1 MRGTIK
7 KRARNSWTLWWDEP
21 RGADGKRRQRNKTV
35 TGPKRVAEAELRS
48 ILAELDAGS
57 YVPPNKVTVKD
68 LLERWL
74 SEYVDVQV
82 RPKTAEGYRM
92 MCELHIVPA
101 LGILNLDEL
110 HPSHVIRY
118 QNTALVNGRRNG
130 HGGLSA
136 QTVKHHHRVLSQALE
151 YGIGQGLLSRNV
163 CKQVR
168 APKPAHREMNVLT
181 VEEIARLFE
190 TALETPYFHLIHLAL
205 YTGLRRSELL
215 GLRWKDTDFVSSV
228 LHVTQGLHMLSNKT
242 PVFAPPKTAKSRRS
256 VALSPDAIGVLQQH
270 YNQRKAVCES
280 LGITVSGDDLVFG
293 DVYGSPLSP
302 NTVSHAFRDI
312 CKKAEIDGIRFHDL
326 RHTHATML
334 MKQGINP
341 KVVQERLGHSSIS
354 VTLDIYS
361 HVVPGMQEL
370 AALQLDEALK
380 ANVRPLVLKGLVA
393 SI

>member
-35 TGPKRVAEAELRS
+35 TGPKRVAEAELRR

-57 YVPPNKVTVKD
+57 YVPPNKLTVRD

-92 MCELHIVPA
+92 ICELHIVPA
-101 LGILNLDEL
+101 LGNLSLYEL

-118 QNTALVNGRRNG
+118 QNSALVNGRRDRK
-130 HGGLSA
+130 GGLSA
-136 QTVKHHHRVLSQALE
+136 QTVKHHHRVLSHALE

-168 APKPAHREMNVLT
+168 APKPVHKEMRVLT
-181 VEEIARLFE
+181 VEEIAQLFE
-190 TALETPYFHLIHLAL
+190 TARETPYFYLIHLAL
-205 YTGLRRSELL
+205 YTGLRRSEVM
-215 GLRWKDTDFVSSV
+215 GLRWKDTDLVSSV
-228 LHVTQGLHMLSNKT
+228 IHVTQGLHMLRNKQ
-242 PVFAPPKTAKSRRS
+242 PIFAPPKTAKSRRS
-256 VALSPDAIGVLQQH
+256 VALSPDAVGALQQH
-270 YNQRKAVCES
+270 YAERKVVCES
-280 LGITVSGDDLVFG
+280 LSTILTGEDLVFG

-302 NTVSHAFRDI
+302 STVSHAFRDI
-312 CKKAEIDGIRFHDL
+312 CKKVAIEGIRFHDL
-326 RHTHATML
+326 RHTHATLL
-334 MKQGINP
+334 MKQGVNP

-361 HVVPGMQEL
+361 HVVPGMQEV
-370 AALQLDEALK
+370 AAMQFDEALEIS
-380 ANVRPLVLKGLVA
+380 V
-393 SI
+393 